1 MRWFESSYPSHEKP
15 KEISLFSGIFLW
27 FFLFQKIKVQL
38 CFGFVSTLYVV
49 KNVVKKET
57 AFKTTEKNLFRH
69 FSQNEQRASFSYM
82 RFYVTV
88 AQGGKIMSA
97 EKQFPKVIYQTR
109 NEKDLTQAEVAEKDD
124 PERIIMFISDV
135 SCDQRVAERIAKLL
149 TDEQLDPIHVYE
161 VLDDML

>member
-57 AFKTTEKNLFRH
+57 ASKTTEKNLFRH
-69 FSQNEQRASFSYM
+69 FSQNEQRASFSKM
-82 RFYVTV
+82 RFCVTV

-109 NEKDLTQAEVAEKDD
+109 NEKDLTQAEVAENVDISTRWYQVIESGRKLPSAKTALKIMAFLEISGKDLQ
-124 PERIIMFISDV
+124 E
-135 SCDQRVAERIAKLL
+135 K
-149 TDEQLDPIHVYE
+149 
-161 VLDDML
+161 